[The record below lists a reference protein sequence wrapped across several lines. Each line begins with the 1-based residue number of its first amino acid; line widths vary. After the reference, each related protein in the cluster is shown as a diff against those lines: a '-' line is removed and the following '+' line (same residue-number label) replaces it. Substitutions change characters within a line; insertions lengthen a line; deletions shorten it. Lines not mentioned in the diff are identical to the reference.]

1 MSDSVE
7 IELSII
13 PKPWMCQEAI
23 DILDYVIKSIWDPNV
38 LEFGSGG
45 STIWLATR
53 SFYANSVEN
62 NPEWAKRVQFELAAR
77 KMSNWSMHVSNWDD
91 VELDI
96 ATQTA
101 VIDRFPDDFFELIF
115 VDNNS
120 KDYAPTK
127 LREKCIRAAYPKLKN
142 GGWFVLDNINYD
154 YVTPA
159 LELFEGWP
167 KIEVHNGIWH
177 TGFYHKAPVEEAWYT

>member
-7 IELSII
+7 IKQ
-13 PKPWMCQEAI
+13 KPWMCQEAI
-23 DILDYVIKSIWDPNV
+23 NVLDCVLAGFFQANIDV

-45 STIWLATR
+45 STIWFAKRHCRVT
-53 SFYANSVEN
+53 SIEN
-62 NPEWAKRVQFELAAR
+62 NPEWAEKVQGNIAR
-77 KMSNWSMHVSNWDD
+77 IGLYNVNMHISNWDD
-91 VELDI
+91 EIYDI
-96 ATQTA
+96 AFQAETA
-101 VIDRFPDDFFELIF
+101 NLLPDSSFDLIF

-120 KDYAPTK
+120 KGYAPTK
-127 LREKCIRAAYPKLKN
+127 LREVCTRVALPKLKDN
-142 GGWFVLDNINYD
+142 GWFVLDNINYD
-154 YVTPA
+154 YVIPA